1 MYGNGVAVPV
11 VRQHTGKSSSKLGQ
25 LLRELSDDEDNVTP
39 TPHTQ
44 RESSL
49 EASKPWLCDFNGYLQ
64 SWAELGN
71 MSIVEWWGVSAI
83 FLYCETLI
91 IHIILVE

>member
-1 MYGNGVAVPV
+1 
-11 VRQHTGKSSSKLGQ
+11 
-25 LLRELSDDEDNVTP
+25 LSDDEDNVTP
-39 TPHTQ
+39 TLHAQ

-49 EASKPWLCDFNGYLQ
+49 EASKPWLRDFNGYLQ
-64 SWAELGN
+64 SRDELGD

-83 FLYCETLI
+83 FLFCETLR